1 MKIILVLLDGAGD
14 RSYGILGNRTPLQAA
29 ETPNM
34 DRIAALGSN
43 GLYHAGAVGECLPSE
58 TAHFMMWGYEKGLF
72 PGRGLL
78 EAAGYGV
85 PFEDADVLVLAH
97 LAGAIWE
104 EGIPRLSLSR
114 KQLAKESEDLAA
126 LYEALTP
133 CEFEGLS
140 FNLHR
145 TGKNDGILVI
155 RGGASPY
162 ISDCDPMTAGM
173 PFAEVRPLEGNP
185 EPEAAERTALAL
197 NRYLGRCHR
206 ILEGHPVNRKRTRE
220 GIGPADLLVT
230 QRAGKRRA
238 VEAFE
243 DLWGTRGLLI
253 ASGAVYRGLANELG
267 LSFDE
272 RRDSRDPG
280 KDLSQRVDRALRE
293 TDYGFI
299 HVHTKVPDEAA
310 HNWDPVGKA
319 AAISELDKGLKDL
332 ADALEAG
339 APIVAA
345 LTADHST
352 PSAPPLIHSGETV
365 PLVIAGPTAR
375 RDAVDRF
382 DEISAARG
390 CLGLLRG
397 KELMLM
403 LLNSADRACLAG
415 HRLGVGDTHYFPLD
429 YKPFIPGSFL

>member
-14 RSYGILGNRTPLQAA
+14 RSYEILGNRTPLEAA
-29 ETPNM
+29 QTPNM
-34 DRIAALGSN
+34 DRLAAIGAN
-43 GLYHAGAVGECLPSE
+43 GLYHAGALGECLPSE
-58 TAHFMMWGYEKGLF
+58 TAHFMMWGYERGLF

-97 LAGAIWE
+97 LAGAVWE
-104 EGIPRLSLSR
+104 EGVPRLSLSR
-114 KQLAKESEDLAA
+114 KHLGREGGDLTA
-126 LYEALTP
+126 LYDALTP
-133 CEFEGLS
+133 CELEGLGFS
-140 FNLHR
+140 LHR
-145 TGKNDGILVI
+145 TGRNDGILVI

-162 ISDCDPMTAGM
+162 ISDCDPMTLGM

-185 EPEAAERTALAL
+185 EPAAAEKTALAL

-206 ILEGHPVNRKRTRE
+206 ILEGHPVNKKRVQE
-220 GIGPADLLVT
+220 GMGPADLLVT
-230 QRAGKRRA
+230 QRAGKRRRL
-238 VEAFE
+238 EPFE
-243 DLWGTRGLLI
+243 GLWGTRGLLI
-253 ASGAVYRGLANELG
+253 ASGAVYKGLALELG

-272 RRDSRDPG
+272 RKDSRDPG
-280 KDLSQRVDRALRE
+280 KDLSQRLERALKDNE
-293 TDYGFI
+293 YGFI

-319 AAISELDKGLKDL
+319 AAISELDRGLKEL
-332 ADALEAG
+332 VEALEG
-339 APIVAA
+339 GERIVVA

-352 PSAPPLIHSGETV
+352 PSAPPLIHSGEAV

-382 DEISAARG
+382 NEVSAAQG

-403 LLNSADRACLAG
+403 LLNSADRSCLSG
-415 HRLGVGDTHYFPLD
+415 HRLGGRDTCYFPLE
-429 YKPFIPGSFL
+429 YKPFIPASFL